1 MKSDEKFGL
10 QRIKL
15 EDRLPVGFDL
25 LDDNERKRIITK
37 IVEQDIK
44 IKGELE
50 RRLMKSKNA
59 EHDLAVLTDTIN
71 RLDKEKKIFS
81 IQNDFETGSG
91 NIKVHIRGGDTKFI
105 VPILIVIGF
114 IIFGILA
121 ILSSR

>member
-1 MKSDEKFGL
+1 MSKDEKYGL

-37 IVEQDIK
+37 MVEQDIE

-59 EHDLAVLTDTIN
+59 EHDLAVLTETIR
-71 RLDKEKKIFS
+71 RLDSEKKIYS
-81 IQNDFETGSG
+81 LHNNSETGSG
-91 NIKVHIRGGDTKFI
+91 NIKVDIRGGDTKFI
-105 VPILIVIGF
+105 VPILIVVGF
-114 IIFGILA
+114 IIFGIIAL
-121 ILSSR
+121 LSSR